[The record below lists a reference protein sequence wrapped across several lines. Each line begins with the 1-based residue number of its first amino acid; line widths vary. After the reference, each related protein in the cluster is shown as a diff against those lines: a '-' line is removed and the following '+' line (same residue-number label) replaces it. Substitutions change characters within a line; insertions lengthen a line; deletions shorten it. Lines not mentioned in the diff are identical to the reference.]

1 MKTKFFLLFVLF
13 LGISAITFAQTET
26 KAPAA
31 KADAPAV
38 VATPDHAKTGEC
50 TGHATTGAKADCKWV
65 DANGDGKCD
74 SCGKTEKECKEACKH
89 ETKEPAAAP
98 KAGCAASCPH
108 AKDCGKSTGTT
119 PPKEK

>member
-50 TGHATTGAKADCKWV
+50 TGHATTGTKADCKWV
-65 DANGDGKCD
+65 DADGNGKCD
-74 SCGKTEKECKEACKH
+74 TCGHTEKECKEACKH
-89 ETKEPAAAP
+89 EEKAPAA
-98 KAGCAASCPH
+98 KSGCAASCAH
-108 AKDCGKSTGTT
+108 AKECGKSTGTT